1 MKIITKAVLD
11 METMQWVSVESYDYE
26 GAIEKCCGPS
36 SQEQQL
42 ANQGQSFSTML
53 QGNYGTLFGQQQ
65 GVLNSINK
73 SLSPILAAGPS
84 QQGFS
89 AQERAALNTQAINSA
104 GAASRNAQQSV
115 ANFGAGQGGGNSSGL
130 ISGVQKQLQG
140 AVASQSANQLATAQN
155 QITQAD
161 FAQGNND
168 YWKAQG
174 GMDALAQGYS
184 PNAAQSGSISANQNA
199 FGEAN
204 QIQTQKNQEQ
214 QAIAGGIEGLAGM
227 ATGGIANLDPN
238 AGSSTPFEQFQNF
251 LGGM

>member
-1 MKIITKAVLD
+1 M
-11 METMQWVSVESYDYE
+11 
-26 GAIEKCCGPS
+26 CGPS

-42 ANQGQSFSTML
+42 ANQGQSFSEML
-53 QGNYGTLFGQQQ
+53 QGNYGTLFGDQQ

-104 GAASRNAQQSV
+104 GAASRNAQQAV
-115 ANFGAGQGGGNSSGL
+115 GNFTAGQGGGGSTGIL
-130 ISGVQKQLQG
+130 SGVTGQLKS
-140 AVASQSANQLATAQN
+140 AVASQAEGQLATAQN

-161 FAQGNND
+161 FAQGSSN

-184 PNAAQSGSISANQNA
+184 PNAAQTGAISSNQNA

-227 ATGGIANLDPN
+227 ATGGIANLDTSG
-238 AGSSTPFEQFQNF
+238 GSSPFEQIQNF
-251 LGGM
+251 LGGA

>member
-1 MKIITKAVLD
+1 M
-11 METMQWVSVESYDYE
+11 
-26 GAIEKCCGPS
+26 CGPS

-42 ANQGQSFSTML
+42 ANQGQSFASML
-53 QGNYGTLFGQQQ
+53 QGNYATLFGQQQ
-65 GVLNSINK
+65 DVLNSINK

-89 AQERAALNTQAINSA
+89 AQELAALNTQAINSA
-104 GAASRNAQQSV
+104 GAANRNAQQAV
-115 ANFGAGQGGGNSSGL
+115 GNFTAGQGGGGSTGIL
-130 ISGVQKQLQG
+130 SGVTGQLMS

-161 FAQGNND
+161 FAQGNNN

-184 PNAAQSGSISANQNA
+184 PNTAQSGSISANQNA

-214 QAIAGGIEGLAGM
+214 QAIAGGIESLAGM
-227 ATGGIANLDPN
+227 GAGGIANLDST
-238 AGSSTPFEQFQNF
+238 GSSTPFEQFQNF